1 VVTTLFGHAIK
12 TVTATSIKTINEL
25 ISILNA
31 MPELYINYSATAESR
46 YMKKRSKWLKDIEAF
61 TQKLQQNDQTG
72 MSSHA
77 LSLLKMIAGDKNAI
91 LEHSSSRHEAIVAI
105 ILYSCPTTSRLDL
118 PEVVR
123 TVDQKF
129 PVLASDTCS
138 EACRAF
144 MLDEIYEGIVVCS
157 SEDWWLVAHLTDLM
171 EMADLLETRS
181 NLGLMVDETDVELR
195 EYFVLNYAQSLFSH
209 SSLWEYAL
217 FYLSTCPTQGRPWM
231 SEVSSSKDKLYNKN
245 RAHWLTTFVACAP
258 YTYIRRCHCFTITEN
273 MRTIPLV

>member
-1 VVTTLFGHAIK
+1 
-12 TVTATSIKTINEL
+12 
-25 ISILNA
+25 
-31 MPELYINYSATAESR
+31 
-46 YMKKRSKWLKDIEAF
+46 
-61 TQKLQQNDQTG
+61 
-72 MSSHA
+72 
-77 LSLLKMIAGDKNAI
+77 
-91 LEHSSSRHEAIVAI
+91 
-105 ILYSCPTTSRLDL
+105 
-118 PEVVR
+118 
-123 TVDQKF
+123 
-129 PVLASDTCS
+129 
-138 EACRAF
+138 

-273 MRTIPLV
+273 MRTIPPV